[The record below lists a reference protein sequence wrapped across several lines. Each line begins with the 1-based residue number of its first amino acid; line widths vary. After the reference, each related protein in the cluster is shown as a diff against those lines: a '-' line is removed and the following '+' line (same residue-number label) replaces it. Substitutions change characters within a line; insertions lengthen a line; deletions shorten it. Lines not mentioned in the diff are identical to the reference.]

1 MAWHI
6 FSKNSAA
13 LRSFLIFWLLSGRSN
28 LWVNILLSLTQFMNS
43 SETRMDM
50 LALVTLS
57 RLVLTAM
64 NSSRSGWSQEMV
76 SMSAPRRPC

>member
-1 MAWHI
+1 MAWQS

-28 LWVNILLSLTQFMNS
+28 FCVKDFLSLTHSMNS
-43 SETRMDM
+43 SETLMDM

-57 RLVLTAM
+57 RSVFTDM
-64 NSSRSGWSQEMV
+64 NSSRSGCSQDIV